1 MMDFCYS
8 TLFPALTGILF
19 FVALYIIIRAF
30 IRLECWRFAQRK
42 EYLEKQLVVSL
53 GVMSDGYAFGAIC
66 DLQQYVKLCTRMGYK
81 DYEINRMLSD
91 LLPVPDEFGGDKAN
105 GS

>member
-8 TLFPALTGILF
+8 TLFPALTVILF
-19 FVALYIIIRAF
+19 LIAYYIIIRDIVRQGRA
-30 IRLECWRFAQRK
+30 ERK

-53 GVMSDGYAFGAIC
+53 GAMYDVYTYGAIC
-66 DLQQYVKLCTRMGYK
+66 DLQQYVKLCTKMGYT

-91 LLPVPDEFGGDKAN
+91 LLPVPDEFGGDKVN

>member
-8 TLFPALTGILF
+8 TLFPALTVILF
-19 FVALYIIIRAF
+19 FVALYVTTRAF
-30 IRLECWRFAQRK
+30 IRLEGIRLAQRK
-42 EYLEKQLVVSL
+42 KYLEKQLVVSL
-53 GVMSDGYAFGAIC
+53 GVMCDYYTYSAIC
-66 DLQQYVKLCTRMGYK
+66 DLQQYVKLCTKMGYK